1 MVNRLLF
8 LTFKTKNTL
17 ESMSGQVQMMMTLM
31 RDLMNQAEMTNNTFN
46 MVNEYFNCI
55 DVIK

>member
-8 LTFKTKNTL
+8 LTFKTKKTL
-17 ESMSGQVQMMMTLM
+17 ESMSGQAQMMMTLM
-31 RDLMNQAEMTNNTFN
+31 QDLMNQAEMTNNTFN

>member
-17 ESMSGQVQMMMTLM
+17 ESMNGQVQMMMTLM